1 MNKHVSL
8 GNQANDTNWRVAPFN
23 RWSFHNIQKVLT
35 THQVA
40 SGGRAAEFQ
49 ADRKKKRG
57 LLLNGL
63 FLRITK
69 TDAVVAL
76 LDGRIVYEWYAHGN
90 MKDTPHILM
99 SSTKAVIGLLAG
111 VLSARGKLQL
121 STPVTDH
128 VQEIAG
134 TLYEGVT
141 LHDLLDMRV
150 DVSFDAGQQR
160 SYDEAI
166 NWGDEPRSAAG
177 ADLRAFFKSLQV
189 PAAKHGG
196 PFCYVSANT
205 DLAGWAIERAT
216 GQTVAELLTE
226 YLWKPMGAESAAH
239 LTVDRAGLARSSGG
253 FCATARDFARLGQLI
268 VDGGS
273 IGGKSV
279 VPKWVIDDIY
289 DNGDAEAWRTGE
301 WGQQFGAIGK
311 KMRYRAGWY
320 AVDDDPQVLFAM
332 GIHGQNLFI
341 DRKRR
346 LVVAKLSSWSKPI
359 ERLPLFFTHRAFSR
373 LQRSIRGATL

>member
-1 MNKHVSL
+1 MDKQVSF
-8 GNQANDTNWRVAPFN
+8 GNQANAANWRVAPFN

-40 SGGRAAEFQ
+40 GGGRAAEFQ
-49 ADRKKKRG
+49 AARKKKRG

-63 FLRITK
+63 FLRSIK

-99 SSTKAVIGLLAG
+99 SATKAVIGLLAG
-111 VLSARGKLQL
+111 VLNAREKLQL

-166 NWGDEPRSAAG
+166 NWGDELGSAAG

-189 PAAKHGG
+189 PAANHGG
-196 PFCYVSANT
+196 PFRYVSANT

-226 YLWKPMGAESAAH
+226 YLWKPMGAESPAH

-253 FCATARDFARLGQLI
+253 LCATARDFARLGQLI

-301 WGQQFGAIGK
+301 WGQQFAAIGK

-346 LVVAKLSSWSKPI
+346 LVVAKLSSWSNPI

-373 LQRSIRGATL
+373 LQRSMRGATS